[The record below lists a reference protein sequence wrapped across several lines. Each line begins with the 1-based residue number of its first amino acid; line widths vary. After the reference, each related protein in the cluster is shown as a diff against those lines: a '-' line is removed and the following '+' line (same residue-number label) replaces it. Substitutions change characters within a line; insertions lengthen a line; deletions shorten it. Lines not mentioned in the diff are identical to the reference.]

1 MKLFLFSL
9 VPAVTMAFSGP
20 EATSIVLDQHLH
32 TRGGE
37 LALKSTLDDTATSA
51 VETTEK
57 YVEKA
62 DDLVVGRLLRVV
74 DHAPAFFTLKALA
87 DAAGVKLGLTPDSI
101 SALCTGGC
109 DMGGVTTALDTPDFM
124 SATVCKVY
132 ILSQMLSLA
141 KSALASDGN
150 ELSQADITA
159 VAAANFVATRA
170 IGSSNP
176 LRDTIVTAL
185 VSGYAVRNGSAAGDP
200 SIHSVAPQLLSSFT
214 TVLSVLGLVSAVAA
228 KIPIVSDS
236 ANIISLLG
244 IGAYYAIVTRDG
256 NGTVKKAVNAGV
268 LGGMLVN
275 AVKDGIS
282 LDLSLGS
289 LMGNIVL
296 LATAWLAYQAIDSL
310 KSAVFDDE

>member
-1 MKLFLFSL
+1 M
-9 VPAVTMAFSGP
+9 
-20 EATSIVLDQHLH
+20 
-32 TRGGE
+32 
-37 LALKSTLDDTATSA
+37 
-51 VETTEK
+51 
-57 YVEKA
+57 
-62 DDLVVGRLLRVV
+62 
-74 DHAPAFFTLKALA
+74 
-87 DAAGVKLGLTPDSI
+87 
-101 SALCTGGC
+101 
-109 DMGGVTTALDTPDFM
+109 
-124 SATVCKVY
+124 
-132 ILSQMLSLA
+132 
-141 KSALASDGN
+141 
-150 ELSQADITA
+150 
-159 VAAANFVATRA
+159 
-170 IGSSNP
+170 
-176 LRDTIVTAL
+176 
-185 VSGYAVRNGSAAGDP
+185 
-200 SIHSVAPQLLSSFT
+200 SSFT

-282 LDLSLGS
+282 LELSLGS